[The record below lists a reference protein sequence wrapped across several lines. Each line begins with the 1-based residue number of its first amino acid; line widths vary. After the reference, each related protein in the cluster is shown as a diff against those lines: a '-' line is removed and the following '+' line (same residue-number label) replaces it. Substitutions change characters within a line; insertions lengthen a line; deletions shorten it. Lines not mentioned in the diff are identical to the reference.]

1 MNIDVLLICYL
12 LVILIFFIG
21 ANLMKKTTLMILI
34 LMLVFSATTFSQK
47 KKPAQTQTQSIELK
61 TKMDT
66 LSYSLGMQFA
76 KDLMQNNV
84 AINPEIFSKA
94 LADILNKNNPSLS
107 DDQVQ
112 EAITNLNNDLRQ
124 KDMENQKVK
133 SEENLKKANEFLQK
147 SSQQAGVKVTP
158 SGLQYKEILAGT
170 GATPKPEDTVEVHY
184 TGKLIDGKVFD
195 SSVERGQTIKFPL
208 NQVIKGWTEGLQMMK
223 EGGKAMLFIPPDLGY
238 GDRGAGGVIGPN
250 EALIFEVELIKV
262 FKKN

>member
-1 MNIDVLLICYL
+1 
-12 LVILIFFIG
+12 
-21 ANLMKKTTLMILI
+21 MKKTAILI
-34 LMLVFSATTFSQK
+34 LTLMLVFSTTAFSQK
-47 KKPAQTQTQSIELK
+47 KKPTQSQTQSIELK
-61 TKMDT
+61 SKMDT
-66 LSYSLGMQFA
+66 LSYSLGMQFG

-94 LADILNKNNPSLS
+94 LADILNKNIPLLS

-112 EAITNLNNDLRQ
+112 EAIMNLNNELRQ

-133 SEENLKKANEFLQK
+133 SEENLQRATEFLQK
-147 SSQQAGVKVTP
+147 NSQQAGVKVMP
-158 SGLQYKEILAGT
+158 SGLQYKEIVAGN
-170 GATPKPEDTVEVHY
+170 GAAPKAEDTVEVHY

-208 NQVIKGWTEGLQMMK
+208 NQVIKGWTEGLQLMK
-223 EGGKAMLFIPPDLGY
+223 EGGKALLFIPPDLGY

>member
-1 MNIDVLLICYL
+1 
-12 LVILIFFIG
+12 
-21 ANLMKKTTLMILI
+21 MKKTAILV
-34 LMLVFSATTFSQK
+34 LAMVLVFTTTTFSQK
-47 KKPAQTQTQSIELK
+47 KKPILTQPQSIELK

-66 LSYSLGMQFA
+66 LSYSLGMQFG

-94 LADILNKNNPSLS
+94 LTDILNKNNPLLS

-112 EAITNLNNDLRQ
+112 AAIMNLNNELRE
-124 KDMENQKVK
+124 KDMENQKK
-133 SEENLKKANEFLQK
+133 MSDANLNKAKEFLQK
-147 SSQQAGVKVTP
+147 NSQQAGVKVTS
-158 SGLQYKEILAGT
+158 SGLQYKELVAGT
-170 GATPKPEDTVEVHY
+170 GISPKAEDTVEVHY

-208 NQVIKGWTEGLQMMK
+208 NQVIKGWTEGLQLMK

>member
-1 MNIDVLLICYL
+1 
-12 LVILIFFIG
+12 
-21 ANLMKKTTLMILI
+21 MKKTAILI
-34 LMLVFSATTFSQK
+34 LAMVLVFTTTTFSQK
-47 KKPAQTQTQSIELK
+47 KKPTQTQSQSIELK

-66 LSYSLGMQFA
+66 LSYSLGMQFGR
-76 KDLMQNNV
+76 DLMQNNV

-94 LADILNKNNPSLS
+94 LTDMLNKNIPLLT

-112 EAITNLNNDLRQ
+112 EAIMNLNNELRE
-124 KDMENQKVK
+124 KEMENQKK
-133 SEENLKKANEFLQK
+133 MSEANLNKAKEFLQK
-147 SSQQAGVKVTP
+147 NSQQAGVKVTS
-158 SGLQYKEILAGT
+158 SGLQYKELVAGT
-170 GATPKPEDTVEVHY
+170 GISPKAEDTVEVHY

-208 NQVIKGWTEGLQMMK
+208 NQVIKGWTEGLQLMK